1 MLGFLNYFI
10 NFEMIVHAYFTLG
23 LLLIPN
29 MCNHGYRGSRGGN
42 VRRISRLISN
52 RSDTSSNQSRISNRN
67 LIDLTP
73 GHHDG
78 ARSFATGNV
87 SLQQKQKTADQ
98 ADLIHQPKHKS
109 ADRKNLVYVKCGEF
123 ASKRDNFSISLANC
137 QSIKNKTDLILDTLC
152 TYRFSIMFLTE
163 TWINNNDSDLHMKNA
178 TPTGY
183 SFLHRPRSNGQL
195 GGGIGAIVHNDIKH
209 VDASSEIRSFASFEH
224 MAIHTT
230 KSGLSVWYYLI
241 YRPPPSAANGLSR
254 AQFSRNLPNFLRL

>member
-1 MLGFLNYFI
+1 M
-10 NFEMIVHAYFTLG
+10 
-23 LLLIPN
+23 
-29 MCNHGYRGSRGGN
+29 
-42 VRRISRLISN
+42 
-52 RSDTSSNQSRISNRN
+52 
-67 LIDLTP
+67 IDLTP
-73 GHHDG
+73 GHHEG

-152 TYRFSIMFLTE
+152 TYRFSIVFLTE

-254 AQFSRNLPNFLRL
+254 AQFLQEFTEFLAIIMVRPGHMCILGDFNIHVDIPNDSENKHLTSILSSLDLVQHVHGPTHSRGHLPT